1 MKPKSTV
8 ILLLLSIFSVYFLC
22 PVLCPSLG
30 TQTCSASAVS
40 QPQNQWVT
48 AASQISE
55 TQSNGSTCCRT
66 KKSETT
72 PGNDPGEEDG
82 NCCFDHLGIFKTSEY
97 QRTSQTLEQSFKS
110 VAVIAS
116 SVEINTFPAHSTVVL
131 DRHLDSSLDPP
142 SYQISPRAPPFS
154 LA

>member
-1 MKPKSTV
+1 MKPKTTV
-8 ILLLLSIFSVYFLC
+8 ILLLLSIFSVYFRC

-30 TQTCSASAVS
+30 TQTCSVSDVS
-40 QPQNQWVT
+40 QLQNQEV
-48 AASQISE
+48 ASVSQFSE
-55 TQSNGSTCCRT
+55 THSNSSGCCRT
-66 KKSETT
+66 KKSEAT
-72 PGNDPGEEDG
+72 PDNNPGEEND
-82 NCCFDHLGIFKTSEY
+82 NCCFAHLGIFKTSKY
-97 QRTSQTLEQSFKS
+97 QRSSQTLEQSLPS

-116 SVEINTFPAHSTVVL
+116 SVEINALPTHSTAVL